1 MTKTVIGLF
10 DDRRMAEKVVKD
22 LTDAGFARDD
32 ISLVARD
39 EQSGSIQETADD
51 SSHESKGAHIAKDAA
66 GGAVIGG
73 LGGLVVGLA
82 SLALPG
88 VGGIIAAGPIAA
100 TLTGAG
106 IGAVAGGLV
115 GALTDVGVPEE
126 HAHSYAEGVR
136 RGGTLVMVKTADDR
150 AEEAADILD
159 RHGAADIE
167 ERSAQWRQGGWTP
180 GSSADTG
187 TRVSSAG
194 IGSGM
199 TSGAATGATPG
210 MSGGTTPD
218 ISRTGSTTSGQRFA
232 GSGTAGQSGMAAD
245 ADRSGRGTASG
256 QGISGAE
263 RSASG
268 MAGAREDQVIPV
280 VEEDLQI
287 DKRAVQR
294 GGVRVYTHATER
306 PVTEQVQLRDE
317 EVKVQRRPV
326 DRPASEADLRAFQEG
341 SIEVTETDEVL
352 VVAKEAR
359 VVEEVEVSKTAHMH
373 TETIQDTVRGTDV
386 SVEPLAAGAA
396 DDFEIHADE
405 FRTDYQNRYSNRGM
419 SYEQLSPA
427 YRYGYHLGMDQ
438 RYRGGDWDRV
448 EADARRDWE
457 QQHQHEGP
465 WERFK
470 DAVRYGWDRART
482 PHHH

>member
-10 DDRRMAEKVVKD
+10 DDRRMAENVVRD

-39 EQSGSIQETADD
+39 EQAESAQRSNDD
-51 SSHESKGAHIAKDAA
+51 SSHESKGAHIAKDAV

-82 SLALPG
+82 ALALPG
-88 VGGIIAAGPIAA
+88 VGAVVAAGPIAA
-100 TLTGAG
+100 ALTGAG

-136 RGGTLVMVKTADDR
+136 RGGTLVMVKAPDNR

-159 RHGAADIE
+159 RHGAADVE

-180 GSSADTG
+180 GAETSVNSAGMASAASTG
-187 TRVSSAG
+187 MMGNTRTDVSS
-194 IGSGM
+194 
-199 TSGAATGATPG
+199 TGA
-210 MSGGTTPD
+210 
-218 ISRTGSTTSGQRFA
+218 TTSGQSFT
-232 GSGTAGQSGMAAD
+232 GSGT
-245 ADRSGRGTASG
+245 SG
-256 QGISGAE
+256 QV
-263 RSASG
+263 G
-268 MAGAREDQVIPV
+268 MTDTNQGQVIPV
-280 VEEDLQI
+280 VEEELQVG
-287 DKRAVQR
+287 KRAVQR

-317 EVKVQRRPV
+317 EVNVQRRPV

-341 SIEVTETDEVL
+341 SIEVTETDEVP

-359 VVEEVEVSKTAHMH
+359 VVEEVEVSKTAQMH
-373 TETIQDTVRGTDV
+373 TETIQETVRGTEV
-386 SVEPLAAGAA
+386 SVESLGAAGT
-396 DDFEIHADE
+396 DDFEVHADE
-405 FRTDYQNRYSNRGM
+405 FRTDFQNRYSNRGM

-427 YRYGYHLGMDQ
+427 YRYGYHMGMDQ

-465 WERFK
+465 WEKFK
-470 DAVRYGWDRART
+470 DAIRYGWDRART